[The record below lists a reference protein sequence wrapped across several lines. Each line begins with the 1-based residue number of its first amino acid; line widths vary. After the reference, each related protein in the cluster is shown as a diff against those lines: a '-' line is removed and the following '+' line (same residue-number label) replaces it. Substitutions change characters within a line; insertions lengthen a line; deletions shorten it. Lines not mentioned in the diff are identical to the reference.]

1 MGEAMKSYL
10 TELMPNL
17 STPLRVAPVEMQ
29 RPKVSFTYGEGFAV
43 DTAPNYQKY
52 QISQVTTPGWCT
64 CQVLSPDKLALK

>member
-52 QISQVTTPGWCT
+52 QI
-64 CQVLSPDKLALK
+64 